1 MKRKF
6 EIVESQSST
15 YGARSQGKPKR
26 KVVSRPTTGALLS
39 RSLPFPISKKTTML
53 YTYGY
58 AVTASAAL
66 DYFSVAPND
75 MYDFDRTTLGK
86 LGNKQPLF
94 FDAMLSST
102 GPYKQYYVSKWKTTW
117 TILNETARPVRAFAI
132 GAIAVATEFDS
143 LAEAEN
149 FPGAVIKDLT
159 SMGGSQ
165 DMASI
170 TVSGSVADVY
180 GSSKKDLN
188 FVGTYGS
195 SPTTPIYGALVLA
208 SGDGTT
214 SLTCYV
220 SVRHEFEVELTSAD
234 AIVS

>member
-6 EIVESQSST
+6 EIVESQTST
-15 YGARSQGKPKR
+15 YGASQGAKR
-26 KVVSRPTTGALLS
+26 KVKRVAQRTTGSALS
-39 RSLPFPISKKTTML
+39 KPLPFPISKKTKMV

-58 AVTASAAL
+58 AITASAAT
-66 DYFSVAPND
+66 DYFSIAPND
-75 MYDFDRTTLGK
+75 MYDFDRTATGK

-94 FDAMLSST
+94 FDALLSSS

-117 TILNETARPVRAFAI
+117 TILNETARPVRAYAI
-132 GAIAVATEFDS
+132 GAIAVSTEFDS
-143 LAEAEN
+143 KTEAEN
-149 FPGAVIKDLT
+149 FPGAVIRDLT
-159 SMGGSQ
+159 SMGGAK
-165 DMASI
+165 DVVSI

-180 GSSKKDLN
+180 GTAKKDLN

-208 SGDGTT
+208 SGDDTT
-214 SLTCYV
+214 ALNCYV

>member
-6 EIVESQSST
+6 EIVESQTST
-15 YGARSQGKPKR
+15 YGASQGKR
-26 KVVSRPTTGALLS
+26 KMKKVGSRATTGMALS
-39 RSLPFPISKKTTML
+39 KPLPFPISKKTKMI

-58 AVTASAAL
+58 GITASAAT
-66 DYFSVAPND
+66 DYFTIAPND
-75 MYDFDRTTLGK
+75 MYDFDRTATGR

-94 FDAMLSST
+94 FDALLSST

-117 TILNETARPVRAFAI
+117 TILNETARPVRAYAI
-132 GAIAVATEFDS
+132 GAAAVATEFDS
-143 LAEAEN
+143 QVEAEN
-149 FPGAVIKDLT
+149 FPGAVIRDLT
-159 SMGGSQ
+159 SMGGAK
-165 DMASI
+165 DVVSI

-180 GSSKKDLN
+180 GTAKKDLN

-195 SPTTPIYGALVLA
+195 SPTTSVFGALVLA

-220 SVRHEFEVELTSAD
+220 SVKHEFEVELTSAD